1 MANSGENTNNSQF
14 FITLQPTP
22 HLDLKHPIFGRVVGG
37 GTILDALEA
46 IGSEANER
54 PNEEIVITGTQVFVN
69 PIPEADELL
78 TQAVIAAQNRRL
90 GRTTAIPTQPPPLA
104 LTATPTSSGS
114 SRGSG
119 DHVGKYLKQTIE
131 ASPVPGQGQKRG
143 KIAAE
148 GDTSTVSASV
158 LAFMK
163 SEGSLI
169 DEGRTEQT
177 AKKPKFSNFQS
188 W

>member
-1 MANSGENTNNSQF
+1 MANSGANTNNSQF

-37 GTILDALEA
+37 GNVLNALEA

-54 PNEEIVITGTQVFVN
+54 PNEDILIIGTQVFVN

-78 TQAVIAAQNRRL
+78 IQAVITAQNLRL
-90 GRTTAIPTQPPPLA
+90 GRTTAIPTQPPLA
-104 LTATPTSSGS
+104 LAAIAPSVIATPSSS
-114 SRGSG
+114 E
-119 DHVGKYLKQTIE
+119 DQVGKYLKQSLGATK
-131 ASPVPGQGQKRG
+131 ASQGQGQKRG
-143 KIAAE
+143 KGANDETPSAA
-148 GDTSTVSASV
+148 V

-169 DEGRTEQT
+169 DEGRTEPT
-177 AKKPKFSNFQS
+177 AKKTKLSNFQS